1 LIGICHPNFIPASC
15 VFKATLMSPQRQ
27 ASARAYIQN
36 LDIGAMTFDSSSSEE
51 DERTTYV

>member
-1 LIGICHPNFIPASC
+1 
-15 VFKATLMSPQRQ
+15 MSPQRQ